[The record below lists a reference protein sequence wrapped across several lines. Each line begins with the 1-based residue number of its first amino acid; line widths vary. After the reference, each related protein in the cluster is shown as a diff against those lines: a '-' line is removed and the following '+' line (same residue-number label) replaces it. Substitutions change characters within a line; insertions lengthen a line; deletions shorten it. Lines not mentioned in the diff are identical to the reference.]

1 MKIFN
6 YPVLFVYSLLMLF
19 HLPYGFSQEDEQ
31 EEPIREKVE
40 AYIEA
45 YANLVESR
53 DKEAILG
60 LCSKDMVSS
69 IYYFGI
75 SGNSRVYQSD
85 YKGLESHLNKLLRT
99 EGIQMNYVLQEIPWV
114 YAKEETGGAAYVVDY
129 EIKEPEGIW
138 VKGKETV
145 TMGLR
150 KINDE
155 WKIVRLTV
163 LGFDDERL
171 KGTCLTELFISEAE
185 DEEVITKTTVPS
197 GQSYNTFFNSFDFAN
212 NSAGFII
219 RSQEDT
225 FVWTR
230 ENGELKW
237 LNRQDNREELIGDA
251 DSKRAIL
258 LSILENYYYS
268 SSCSSMKTKK

>member
-1 MKIFN
+1 
-6 YPVLFVYSLLMLF
+6 
-19 HLPYGFSQEDEQ
+19 
-31 EEPIREKVE
+31 
-40 AYIEA
+40 
-45 YANLVESR
+45 
-53 DKEAILG
+53 
-60 LCSKDMVSS
+60 VSS

-85 YKGLESHLNKLLRT
+85 YKGLESHLNKLLIT
-99 EGIQMNYVLQEIPWV
+99 EGIQLNYALQEIPWV

-138 VKGKETV
+138 VKGIETV

-197 GQSYNTFFNSFDFAN
+197 GQSYSTFFNSFDFAN

-230 ENGELKW
+230 ANRELTW
-237 LNRQDNREELIGDA
+237 LNRQDDSKVLIGEA

-258 LSILENYYYS
+258 LSILENHYYS
-268 SSCSSMKTKK
+268 DSCSRLKTKK

>member
-1 MKIFN
+1 MKKLLTTCCLVII
-6 YPVLFVYSLLMLF
+6 LFSIICPNNILAQESEEQAIKSQVETYIQLYSN
-19 HLPYGFSQEDEQ
+19 
-31 EEPIREKVE
+31 I
-40 AYIEA
+40 
-45 YANLVESR
+45 VESR
-53 DKEAILG
+53 DKDALLG

-99 EGIQMNYVLQEIPWV
+99 EGVELNYELQDIPWIH
-114 YAKEETGGAAYVVDY
+114 AKSETGGAVYHVDY

-145 TMGLR
+145 TIGFR
-150 KINDE
+150 KIDDE

-171 KGTCLTELFISEAE
+171 KGTCITELFISEAE
-185 DEEVITKTTVPS
+185 DGEVITKTTVPS

-212 NSAGFII
+212 SNNGFVI
-219 RSQEDT
+219 RSQDDT
-225 FVWTR
+225 FSWSR
-230 ENGELKW
+230 ENGNLR
-237 LNRQDNREELIGDA
+237 LLSRQGVEEQLLGEV
-251 DSKRAIL
+251 DSKRTIL
-258 LSILENYYYS
+258 LTILEKHLYS
-268 SSCSSMKTKK
+268 KSCSSMKTKK